1 VAFLEL
7 YEFDGLDLDWEYPS
21 GESDKAGFAELLK
34 ELRLALGTK
43 LISVA
48 VAANSTIIDQGKVK
62 FNFQQIVSFRLT

>member
-7 YEFDGLDLDWEYPS
+7 YKFDGLDLDWEYPN

-48 VAANSTIIDQGKVK
+48 VAANSKIIDEG
-62 FNFQQIVSFRLT
+62 ISLI